1 LKEQQGHAYLK
12 KAFEK
17 SLDVLGERSK
27 RSLLV
32 YLEKDLGITFRE
44 QDSPSIEELE
54 SALRSILGQ
63 GAYFITNEFHKNL
76 GRHVRSPGKKTVLGR
91 QGKSL
96 A

>member
-1 LKEQQGHAYLK
+1 VQQGHAHLK

-27 RSLLV
+27 KSLLV

-44 QDSPSIEELE
+44 QDSPSMEELE
-54 SALRSILGQ
+54 SALRSIFGQ
-63 GAYFITNEFHKNL
+63 GAYIITNEFHKNL
-76 GRHVRSPGKKTVLGR
+76 GRHARSPGKKTVLGR

>member
-1 LKEQQGHAYLK
+1 MKEQQRHAHLK

-17 SLDVLGERSK
+17 SLDVLGERSRK
-27 RSLLV
+27 SLLV
-32 YLEKDLGITFRE
+32 YIEKDLGITFRE

-63 GAYFITNEFHKNL
+63 GSYIITNEFHKNL
-76 GRHVRSPGKKTVLGR
+76 VRQSRSPGKKTVLGR

>member
-1 LKEQQGHAYLK
+1 MKEQQRHTHLK

-27 RSLLV
+27 KSLLV
-32 YLEKDLGITFRE
+32 YLEKDGIKFSE

-54 SALRSILGQ
+54 SALRLIFGQ
-63 GAYFITNEFHKNL
+63 GAYIITNEFHKNL
-76 GRHVRSPGKKTVLGR
+76 VRHARPLGMRTVLGR

>member
-1 LKEQQGHAYLK
+1 MKEQHRHAHLK

-27 RSLLV
+27 KSLLV
-32 YLEKDLGITFRE
+32 YLERDLGITFRE
-44 QDSPSIEELE
+44 KDSPSVEELE
-54 SALRSILGQ
+54 SAMRSIFGQ
-63 GAYFITNEFHKNL
+63 GAYIITNEFHKNL
-76 GRHVRSPGKKTVLGR
+76 VRHARSPGNRTVLGR